1 MGDSD
6 TLRRRW
12 KILWWN
18 FVNRGIQRRTRG
30 CGENDIIKLKSDC
43 LLQIIIALL
52 LQFCKAIALMSI
64 AAPKSKRPYK
74 FMSHPFPPRSSCVVF
89 PPWKLGGGGG
99 AASVN
104 LFAGENTIS
113 VLCKLYWANSR
124 ALDVRNS
131 VFRCVDNSQVGW
143 MSGSFGAFW
152 CFDIILMSFRFITRW
167 FQEWTVDCTAQL
179 LLCHVITSWH

>member
-1 MGDSD
+1 MYVFVVWLISRSGRPIGLLVADNRYGGEVNLDWASESSRQAPGAELWQILSK
-6 TLRRRW
+6 TWPRTM
-12 KILWWN
+12 ILWSN
-18 FVNRGIQRRTRG
+18 FVNRGIQRGTRG

-43 LLQIIIALL
+43 LVQIIIALL

-64 AAPKSKRPYK
+64 AAPKPKRPYK

-113 VLCKLYWANSR
+113 VLCKLY
-124 ALDVRNS
+124 
-131 VFRCVDNSQVGW
+131 
-143 MSGSFGAFW
+143 
-152 CFDIILMSFRFITRW
+152 
-167 FQEWTVDCTAQL
+167 
-179 LLCHVITSWH
+179 